1 MSPEHPAAA
10 PAPEDGPAENS
21 HARALERRLALPVLV
36 CAVVSVPAVFLGMWG
51 EGWWAE
57 FGHRVNWLAGLVLW
71 AEWILLIA
79 LAENKLGWLR
89 THKWSTF
96 VAAVTLPAV
105 VFALG
110 PAQVLRILRTAG
122 TLRLLRVTRII
133 EAGGVLRRRMGLT
146 GRRGTVVAAATT
158 VLSAVFVAAV
168 LADPTSTSRRYAES
182 LLESVGVWPVVL
194 ASVLL
199 AGATAVVVVHRWR
212 RARALLSGPG
222 PGLERQAPP
231 QSSP

>member
-1 MSPEHPAAA
+1 MPPEHP
-10 PAPEDGPAENS
+10 PGPGKAQATEENS

-36 CAVVSVPAVFLGMWG
+36 CALVSVPAVFLDMWG
-51 EGWWAE
+51 EGLWAE
-57 FGHRVNWLAGLVLW
+57 IGNRTNWLAGLVLW

-79 LAENKLGWLR
+79 LAEDKLGWLR

-110 PAQVLRILRTAG
+110 PAQVLRLVRAAG

-146 GRRGTVVAAATT
+146 GTRGTVVAVATT
-158 VLSAVFVAAV
+158 VLSAVFVTAV
-168 LADPTSTSRRYAES
+168 LLNPDSPSRRF
-182 LLESVGVWPVVL
+182 
-194 ASVLL
+194 L
-199 AGATAVVVVHRWR
+199 AGLPKSFELWQVALALGLVGAATALILYLR
-212 RARALLSGPG
+212 RRGAGRTG
-222 PGLERQAPP
+222 RD